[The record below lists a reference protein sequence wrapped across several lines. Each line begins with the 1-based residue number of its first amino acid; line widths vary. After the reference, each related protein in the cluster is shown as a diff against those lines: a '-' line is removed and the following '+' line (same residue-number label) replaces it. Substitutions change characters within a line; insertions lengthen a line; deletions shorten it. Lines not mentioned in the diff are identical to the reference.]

1 MIAEFLSLANFS
13 PPMTLT
19 PINDLVL
26 VRMDDRK
33 SQSDGGIA
41 IPQRAQQTETWG
53 TVASVGPTCEMV
65 SDGDSV
71 YVPSHLGTHIVLLGI
86 DYILIQESK
95 LLAKR
100 EAE

>member
-1 MIAEFLSLANFS
+1 
-13 PPMTLT
+13 
-19 PINDLVL
+19 
-26 VRMDDRK
+26 MDDRK
-33 SQSDGGIA
+33 TETAGGIA
-41 IPQRAQQTETWG
+41 LPQISQTTETWG
-53 TVASVGPTCEMV
+53 TVQKAGHTCEMV

-71 YVPSHLGTHIVLLGI
+71 YVPAHLGTHVVLQGI